1 MKTSQQFTSDLL
13 NSLPQEWHP
22 SITELADNILQTYQ
36 PLRLALVGGFS
47 VGKSSL
53 LNMLLGQKWL
63 FTAKEEATA
72 LPTFVEYAE
81 SSSMSL
87 IGADHSE
94 VPLTV
99 TDFEQVT
106 TQAPE
111 GAICAV
117 LKLPLTWLQ
126 NISVIDM
133 PGLGSV
139 SQRHEAYTRAQI
151 QQSDA
156 ILYLIEP
163 RGPNQSDLQMLQMI
177 SQYGKRVKVLVT
189 RWDEVEAAV
198 QRGEKTPNLEQWAN
212 QIYQHT
218 NLKVRLAPVSYEGIG
233 KDDIL
238 EFIDRA
244 KEDIDLIRLNRFKAE
259 LTPILQNALGINNDQ
274 QQACQTQTEEQIRQL
289 HSELIV
295 RKQALLDLKTQLY
308 AQQQSEQQDA
318 QMQSQQSTTVQRQQL
333 QNDLQVIA
341 HDLDTEEAWQLFG
354 HKGGELVNSALA
366 TLAENLC
373 QQSHHYGKPSFPVAY
388 TTQFN
393 LRFPAPVAI
402 EVDNFLEVGKLEQLQ
417 QALFD
422 KEQEAQQQ
430 QQQLQNFSHD
440 INFAEEEDALRQ
452 LAVQRQQI
460 QNQEITHVVER
471 IGGSNVG
478 AMLGRVFGEVADFGV
493 MFLSPA
499 TVGAKVASVVGKAA
513 KGINIA
519 VSVKKVAS
527 ATSKGVKAIQANNK
541 AKLTGV
547 MPPEIVDKVGVL
559 EKFSLAYWGERLGGV
574 LDGSPNEYFVKD
586 PQAVAEQ
593 QQAIALLDSQMLQL
607 RRELARKEDLA
618 NERQLTGWALEQNRQ
633 EQARIQS
640 DITRLTQQ
648 VASRK
653 QQALTEQQE
662 QQKRM
667 VKQYSE
673 RAVNQWLRSYD
684 QQARSMQSLLIAQ
697 VKQYWVDYVEQ
708 TLADRVQELDDLAI
722 QIQAAPQE
730 KVQRLA
736 QLQQEAIALQTAIW
750 ELV

>member
-1 MKTSQQFTSDLL
+1 MKTSQQFIDDLL

-22 SITELADNILQTYQ
+22 SIIELADNTLQTNQ

-72 LPTFVEYAE
+72 LPTFVEYAQ
-81 SSSMSL
+81 STSMSL

-94 VPLTV
+94 LPLTV
-99 TDFEQVT
+99 KEFEQVT

-126 NISVIDM
+126 NMSVIDM

-156 ILYLIEP
+156 ILYLVEP
-163 RGPNQSDLQMLQMI
+163 RGPSQSDLQLLQMI
-177 SQYGKRVKVLVT
+177 RQHGKRVKVLVT
-189 RWDEVEAAV
+189 RWDEVESAA

-212 QIYQHT
+212 QIYQQT
-218 NLKVRLAPVSYEGIG
+218 GLKVRLAPVSYEGIG

-259 LTPILQNALGINNDQ
+259 LTPILQNALGINNNQ

-289 HSELIV
+289 HSELIE

-318 QMQSQQSTTVQRQQL
+318 QTQSQQSTTVQRQQL

-341 HDLDTEEAWQLFG
+341 HDLDSEEAWQLFG
-354 HKGGELVNSALA
+354 HKGGELVNGALA

-373 QQSHHYGKPSFPVAY
+373 QQSHHYGKPSFPAGY
-388 TTQFN
+388 TMQFN
-393 LRFPAPVAI
+393 LRFPAPATI
-402 EVDNFLEVGKLEQLQ
+402 EVDSFLEVGKLEQLQ
-417 QALFD
+417 QALFE

-430 QQQLQNFSHD
+430 QQLQSFSQD
-440 INFAEEEDALRQ
+440 TDFTDEEDALRQ
-452 LAVQRQQI
+452 LTVQRQHI
-460 QNQEITHVVER
+460 QNQEIAHVVER
-471 IGGSNVG
+471 MGGSGLG
-478 AMLGRVFGEVADFGV
+478 AMFGRIFGEVADIGV

-499 TVGAKVASVVGKAA
+499 TIGAKVASVVGKGA
-513 KGINIA
+513 KSVNI
-519 VSVKKVAS
+519 VVRVKKIAS

-547 MPPEIVDKVGVL
+547 MPPDIADKVSVL
-559 EKFSLAYWGERLGGV
+559 EKFSLAYWGERLGGFF
-574 LDGSPNEYFVKD
+574 DSSPNEYFAKD

-633 EQARIQS
+633 EQARIQT

-662 QQKRM
+662 QHKRM
-667 VKQYSE
+667 IKQYSE

-684 QQARSMQSLLIAQ
+684 QQAHSMQSLLLAQ
-697 VKQYWVDYVEQ
+697 VKQYWVNYVEQ
-708 TLADRVQELDDLAI
+708 TLADRVQELDDLAV

-736 QLQQEAIALQTAIW
+736 QMQQEAIALQTAIQ

>member
-1 MKTSQQFTSDLL
+1 MKTSQQFIDSLL

-22 SITELADNILQTYQ
+22 SISELADNTLQAQQ

-53 LNMLLGQKWL
+53 LNMLLEQKWL

-81 SSSMSL
+81 TTSMSL

-94 VPLTV
+94 LPLTV

-133 PGLGSV
+133 PGLGSI

-156 ILYLIEP
+156 ILYLVEP
-163 RGPNQSDLQMLQMI
+163 RGPSQSDLQMLQMI
-177 SQYGKRVKVLVT
+177 RQYGKRVKVLVT
-189 RWDEVEAAV
+189 RWDEVEAAA

-212 QIYQHT
+212 QIYQQT
-218 NLKVRLAPVSYEGIG
+218 GLKVRLAPVSYEGIG

-289 HSELIV
+289 HRELIE

-318 QMQSQQSTTVQRQQL
+318 QTQSQQSATVQRQQL
-333 QNDLQVIA
+333 QNDLQVIG
-341 HDLDTEEAWQLFG
+341 HDLDNEEAWQLFG

-373 QQSHHYGKPSFPVAY
+373 QQSHHYGKPSFPAAY

-393 LRFPAPVAI
+393 LRFPAPATI
-402 EVDNFLEVGKLEQLQ
+402 EVDSFLEVSKLEQLQ
-417 QALFD
+417 QALLD
-422 KEQEAQQQ
+422 KEQEAQQH
-430 QQQLQNFSHD
+430 QQQLQTLSED
-440 INFAEEEDALRQ
+440 TEFAGEETALRQ
-452 LAVQRQQI
+452 FVSQRQQI
-460 QNQEITHVVER
+460 QNQEISYIVKRDE
-471 IGGSNVG
+471 GSSTG
-478 AMLGRVFGEVADFGV
+478 AVLGRVLGEVADIGV
-493 MFLSPA
+493 MFLSPS
-499 TVGAKVASVVGKAA
+499 VIGAKVAAIVGKGAKAA
-513 KGINIA
+513 KIA
-519 VSVKKVAS
+519 VNVKKVAT
-527 ATSKGVKAIQANNK
+527 ATKNGIKAIQANNK
-541 AKLTGV
+541 AKLIGG
-547 MPPEIVDKVGVL
+547 MPPDVADKVGVL
-559 EKFSLAYWGERLGGV
+559 EKFSLGYWGERLGS
-574 LDGSPNEYFVKD
+574 LFDSLPNEYLVKD
-586 PQAVAEQ
+586 SEAVAEQ
-593 QQAIALLDSQMLQL
+593 QQALAVLDSQMMQL

-618 NERQLTGWALEQNRQ
+618 NERQLTGWALEQNHQ
-633 EQARIQS
+633 EQARIQA

-653 QQALTEQQE
+653 QQVLAEQQE
-662 QQKRM
+662 QHKRM
-667 VKQYSE
+667 IKQYSE

-684 QQARSMQSLLIAQ
+684 QQAQSMQSLLLTQ

-708 TLADRVQELDDLAI
+708 TLADRMQELDDLAV

-736 QLQQEAIALQTAIW
+736 QLQQEAIALQTVIQ
-750 ELV
+750 ELA

>member
-1 MKTSQQFTSDLL
+1 MKTSQQFIDSLL

-22 SITELADNILQTYQ
+22 SISELADNTLQAQQ

-53 LNMLLGQKWL
+53 LNMLLEQKWL

-81 SSSMSL
+81 TTSMSL

-94 VPLTV
+94 LPLTV

-133 PGLGSV
+133 PGLGSI

-156 ILYLIEP
+156 ILYLVEP
-163 RGPNQSDLQMLQMI
+163 RGPSQSDLQMLQMI
-177 SQYGKRVKVLVT
+177 RQYGKRVKVLVT
-189 RWDEVEAAV
+189 RWDEVEAAA

-212 QIYQHT
+212 QIYQQT
-218 NLKVRLAPVSYEGIG
+218 GLKVRLAPVSYEGIG

-244 KEDIDLIRLNRFKAE
+244 KEDIHFIRLNRFKAE

-289 HSELIV
+289 HSELIE
-295 RKQALLDLKTQLY
+295 RKQALLELKNQLY
-308 AQQQSEQQDA
+308 AQQQSEQQDI
-318 QMQSQQSTTVQRQQL
+318 QTQSKQSATVQRQQL

-341 HDLDTEEAWQLFG
+341 HDLDTEEAWQSFG
-354 HKGGELVNSALA
+354 HKGGELVNNALA
-366 TLAENLC
+366 TLAAHLC
-373 QQSHHYGKPSFPVAY
+373 QQSQHYGKPNLPDVY

-393 LRFPAPVAI
+393 LRFPEPSAI
-402 EVDNFLEVGKLEQLQ
+402 EVDSFLEVSKLEQLQ
-417 QALFD
+417 QALLN
-422 KEQEAQQQ
+422 KEQEAQQKQ
-430 QQQLQNFSHD
+430 EQLQNFSQD
-440 INFAEEEDALRQ
+440 TGVADEEDALRQ
-452 LAVQRQQI
+452 LLVQRQYI
-460 QNQEITHVVER
+460 QNQDIAHVVER
-471 IGGSNVG
+471 TGGSNVG
-478 AMLGRVFGEVADFGV
+478 SMLGRVFGEVADIGV

-499 TVGAKVASVVGKAA
+499 AIGAKVASVVGKGA
-513 KGINIA
+513 KSVNIA

-541 AKLTGV
+541 SKLTGV

-559 EKFSLAYWGERLGGV
+559 EKFSLAYWGERIGSW
-574 LDGSPNEYFVKD
+574 LDGAPNEYLVKD
-586 PQAVAEQ
+586 PQAVVEQ
-593 QQAIALLDSQMLQL
+593 QQALALLDSQMMQL
-607 RRELARKEDLA
+607 RRELERKEDLA
-618 NERQLTGWALEQNRQ
+618 NERQLTGWALDQNRQ
-633 EQARIQS
+633 EQARIQA

-648 VASRK
+648 VAERK

-662 QQKRM
+662 QHQRM
-667 VKQYSE
+667 IMQYSE
-673 RAVNQWLRSYD
+673 RAMSQWLRSYD
-684 QQARSMQSLLIAQ
+684 QQADSMQALLVAQ
-697 VKQYWVDYVEQ
+697 VKQYWVNYVEQ
-708 TLADRVQELDDLAI
+708 TLADRIQELDNLQT
-722 QIQAAPQE
+722 QIQAAPQQ
-730 KVQRLA
+730 KAQRLA
-736 QLQQEAIALQTAIW
+736 QLQQEAIALQTVIQ
-750 ELV
+750 ELA